1 METCKI
7 ITKLKELDDGVPNII
22 SKWILLNFLMA
33 QPKSCCLLSVDSKQI
48 DIHRKLESC
57 YVAAQ
62 FANISG
68 ILKLKGW
75 GRGHDMQIIL
85 QINYKTQINQV
96 DFKIDY
102 FHLIDFPMLISI
114 ASLYFLRHV
123 RRNYRSSFLLCK
135 SEQIAQNQI
144 QSNVDIMLRDVCVIE
159 YAHSLSRM
167 GFVSRNNTAHQFR
180 FTTRMEQLPSIILNA
195 FFHFNSV
202 KTSARVP
209 VLARPSFRCCRTVF
223 QNNPLLVY
231 LDTHIFHD
239 VCSVVEYGRLWA
251 MVRFLIQNI

>member
-1 METCKI
+1 MRSSFMETSKI

-195 FFHFNSV
+195 FFISIVSKHLREYRFWQDHPLGV
-202 KTSARVP
+202 AARCFKII
-209 VLARPSFRCCRTVF
+209 LFWSI
-223 QNNPLLVY
+223 QI
-231 LDTHIFHD
+231 HIY
-239 VCSVVEYGRLWA
+239 SMMYAQLWN
-251 MVRFLIQNI
+251 MVDCGQWFDF